1 MLVDST
7 PKHTILVVDDEEA
20 ILTAVERLLRREYQ
34 VLTAS
39 SVDAAFKLLRQQPV
53 HLVMSDLRM
62 PDMSGVEFLTFVKE
76 GYPHCVRILFTGY
89 TDTNSAIEAINSG
102 NVYCYIPK
110 PWDPEELRLLVAQAA
125 ERYELGRERRI
136 LMTQLRE
143 TNEVLEK
150 RNRELE
156 AANSKL
162 RDLDRLKTVFMEL
175 TSHELN
181 TPIAILQGY
190 TFLLARE
197 VGDKHPRHIE
207 AMRQSV
213 ARLQNITQK
222 MFAALEGN
230 RVEAELES
238 ATARVA
244 DLLDGVR
251 GTVVPFLTKRG
262 QTLVIDCP
270 PDLEME
276 IDGAKISDAVLH
288 LVINAIKF
296 SQNGQTVTVTV
307 EIAAD
312 SGEVLIKVADRGDGI
327 SDDDLLGIF
336 DPFFGTFAS
345 QHHSSGEFGYQK
357 RGIGLGLAIVRNFAE
372 LHGGTV
378 DVSTALG
385 EGSTFTIRLPRRL
398 RLA

>member
-7 PKHTILVVDDEEA
+7 PRHTILVVDDEEA
-20 ILTAVERLLRREYQ
+20 ILTAVQRLLRRDYH

-39 SVDAAFKLLRQQPV
+39 SVDTAFALLRAQPV

-76 GYPHCVRILFTGY
+76 GYPNCVRILFTGY
-89 TDTNSAIEAINSG
+89 TDTNSAIDAINSG
-102 NVYCYIPK
+102 SVYCYIPK
-110 PWDPEELRLLVAQAA
+110 PWDPDELRLLIAQAA
-125 ERYELGRERRI
+125 ERYELGRERRM
-136 LMTQLRE
+136 LLSQLRE
-143 TNEVLEK
+143 TNEVLER
-150 RNRELE
+150 RNVELE

-190 TFLLARE
+190 TFLLGRE
-197 VGDKHPRHIE
+197 LGEQHPRHIQ
-207 AMRQSV
+207 ALRQST

-230 RVEAELES
+230 RVEATLELAPTSLRE
-238 ATARVA
+238 V
-244 DLLDGVR
+244 LEGVR
-251 GTVVPFLTKRG
+251 TTVVPFLVKRN
-262 QTLVIDCP
+262 QTLEIECAA
-270 PDLEME
+270 EME
-276 IDGAKISDAVLH
+276 VELDAAKISDAVLH

-296 SQNGQTVTVTV
+296 SADGQVVRVGCEVAET
-307 EIAAD
+307 
-312 SGEVLIKVADRGDGI
+312 GEVLIHVADDGIGI

-336 DPFFGTFAS
+336 DPFFGTFDS
-345 QHHSSGEFGYQK
+345 QHHSSGDFGYQK

-378 DVSTALG
+378 EVETKLG

-398 RLA
+398 RSN

>member
-20 ILTAVERLLRREYQ
+20 ILTAVERLLRRSYR

-39 SVDAAFKLLRQQPV
+39 SVDAAFALLRAEPV

-89 TDTNSAIEAINSG
+89 TDTNSAIDAINSG
-102 NVYCYIPK
+102 SVYCYIPK
-110 PWDPEELRLLVAQAA
+110 PWDPEELRLLIAQAA
-125 ERYELGRERRI
+125 ERYELGRERRM
-136 LMTQLRE
+136 LLLQLRE
-143 TNEVLEK
+143 TNEVLER
-150 RNRELE
+150 RNLELE

-181 TPIAILQGY
+181 TPIAILQGH
-190 TFLLARE
+190 TFLLGRE
-197 VGDKHPRHIE
+197 LGEQHPRHIE
-207 AMRQSV
+207 ALRQST

-230 RVEAELES
+230 KVEATLEL
-238 ATARVA
+238 APARVV
-244 DLLDGVR
+244 DLLEGVR
-251 GTVVPFLTKRG
+251 ATVVPFLVKRD
-262 QTLVIDCP
+262 QTLEIDCP
-270 PDLEME
+270 SDLEM
-276 IDGAKISDAVLH
+276 DVDAAKITDAVLH

-296 SQNGQTVTVTV
+296 SADGQTVRVS
-307 EIAAD
+307 AAVAQT
-312 SGEVLIKVADRGDGI
+312 GEVHLRVADDGIGI

-336 DPFFGTFAS
+336 DPFFGTFAN
-345 QHHSSGEFGYQK
+345 QHHSSGDFGYQK

-372 LHGGTV
+372 LHGGSV
-378 DVSTALG
+378 DVETKLNA
-385 EGSTFTIRLPRRL
+385 GSTFTIRLPRRL
-398 RLA
+398 RSA